1 MTPSSWTPADL
12 IQLSGS
18 YWATCALHAGVK
30 LELFTPLATASHS
43 AKELAA
49 MRQADQRGL
58 AMLLDALTAMNLLKK
73 QDDRYL
79 AAPFAARYLSQD
91 SADYLGHIIMHHH
104 HLMSGWSRLDQAVA
118 GGAPV
123 VRKQVSRTDDEVQR
137 ESFLMGMFNLAS
149 MLAPGI
155 AQQIDLSGRK
165 RLLDLGG
172 GPGTYA
178 IHFCKQNPQ
187 LSGVVY
193 DLPTTRSF
201 AEKTIS
207 RFGLESR
214 ITFHEGDFHQDPV
227 PAGFDVAWLSHVLH
241 SDGPQGCAVI
251 LRKGVEALEPG
262 GLLLVQE
269 FILNDH
275 KDGPLF
281 PALFSLNMLIGT
293 EHGQAYAEGELADMM
308 RGAGLRDIKR
318 LEVKLP
324 NGAGI
329 MAGTV

>member
-1 MTPSSWTPADL
+1 MTPSSWTPSDL
-12 IQLSGS
+12 LQLSGS

-30 LELFTPLATASHS
+30 LELFTPLADTPRS

-49 MRQADQRGL
+49 MRQAEPRGL
-58 AMLLDALTAMNLLKK
+58 AMLLDALTAMALLEK
-73 QDDRYL
+73 QNDRYL

-118 GGAPV
+118 SGAPV
-123 VRKQVSRTDDEVQR
+123 VRKQVSKTDDEVQR

-178 IHFCKQNPQ
+178 THFCKQNPQ

-214 ITFHEGDFHQDPV
+214 ISFHEGDFHQDPV

-262 GLLLVQE
+262 GLLLAQE
-269 FILNDH
+269 FILDDH

-293 EHGQAYAEGELADMM
+293 ERGQAYAEGELAAMM
-308 RGAGLRDIKR
+308 REAGLRDIKR

>member
-1 MTPSSWTPADL
+1 
-12 IQLSGS
+12 
-18 YWATCALHAGVK
+18 
-30 LELFTPLATASHS
+30 
-43 AKELAA
+43 
-49 MRQADQRGL
+49 
-58 AMLLDALTAMNLLKK
+58 
-73 QDDRYL
+73 
-79 AAPFAARYLSQD
+79 
-91 SADYLGHIIMHHH
+91 
-104 HLMSGWSRLDQAVA
+104 
-118 GGAPV
+118 
-123 VRKQVSRTDDEVQR
+123 
-137 ESFLMGMFNLAS
+137 
-149 MLAPGI
+149 
-155 AQQIDLSGRK
+155 
-165 RLLDLGG
+165 
-172 GPGTYA
+172 
-178 IHFCKQNPQ
+178 
-187 LSGVVY
+187 
-193 DLPTTRSF
+193 
-201 AEKTIS
+201 
-207 RFGLESR
+207 
-214 ITFHEGDFHQDPV
+214 
-227 PAGFDVAWLSHVLH
+227 VLH